1 MTDNSS
7 LREKVYNYLRET
19 LADGSLTPGS
29 YIDQNLICENLE
41 ISRAPLRDAL
51 IQLESEGF
59 VEILPRRGVLIKKLT
74 LQDIKNFYEI
84 IGSLE
89 SSVILSV
96 FNKFRPAE
104 IAALEEINDRLREKL
119 DENCFDRYYEL
130 NLAFHGVFLGL
141 SDNALLNHI
150 ISPLKRRLY
159 DFPLMEYDPEW
170 EAVNLSEHQR
180 FIESIK
186 AGNREAAASIFRYEH
201 WSFER
206 HEKNLTKIYRL
217 G

>member
-1 MTDNSS
+1 MTDNGS
-7 LREKVYNYLRET
+7 LREKVYHYLRET

-29 YIDQNLICENLE
+29 YIDQNLICDNLE

-84 IGSLE
+84 IGCLE
-89 SSVILSV
+89 SSVILSE
-96 FNKFRPAE
+96 FHKFRPAD
-104 IAALEEINDRLREKL
+104 ITALEEINARLREKL
-119 DENCFDRYYEL
+119 DKNCFDRYYEL
-130 NLAFHGVFLGL
+130 NLAFHGVFLKL

-150 ISPLKRRLY
+150 ISPLKQRLY
-159 DFPLMEYDPEW
+159 DFPLMEYDREW

-180 FIESIK
+180 FIDSIK

-206 HEKNLTKIYRL
+206 HRENLTKIYRL